1 LARGRRAHRG
11 IENRNEARGSRGEDN
26 GIGVRKRGSGDRS
39 QESGIRNQGSE
50 KIVGGFQ
57 IADCGMEREK
67 TVAGKKQGR
76 GTRFEEQNRIKVQG
90 TRHKENGMRRQEEVG
105 IKQQDC
111 LP

>member
-1 LARGRRAHRG
+1 L
-11 IENRNEARGSRGEDN
+11 RN
-26 GIGVRKRGSGDRS
+26 
-39 QESGIRNQGSE
+39 
-50 KIVGGFQ
+50 
-57 IADCGMEREK
+57 ADCGMEREK

-90 TRHKENGMRRQEEVG
+90 TRHKENGMRRQEEAG

>member
-1 LARGRRAHRG
+1 
-11 IENRNEARGSRGEDN
+11 
-26 GIGVRKRGSGDRS
+26 
-39 QESGIRNQGSE
+39 
-50 KIVGGFQ
+50 
-57 IADCGMEREK
+57 MEREK

-90 TRHKENGMRRQEEVG
+90 TRHKENGMRRQEEAG